1 MITRPR
7 RKTDRHCPN
16 CDSPVTISTSEAL
29 RYIFLYQFFRCE
41 NCNADFET
49 SSLGKLVLLSMASMV
64 IVLALNMEK
73 LRELQATEPRL
84 QLYLIVGSVLVT
96 LIFAFIVSK
105 GREFVSRTSTNGGRF
120 VLHYATLI
128 AMPGSLLL
136 FALMAELY
144 AK

>member
-1 MITRPR
+1 
-7 RKTDRHCPN
+7 
-16 CDSPVTISTSEAL
+16 
-29 RYIFLYQFFRCE
+29 
-41 NCNADFET
+41 
-49 SSLGKLVLLSMASMV
+49 MV
-64 IVLALNMEK
+64 ILLALNMEK

-84 QLYLIVGSVLVT
+84 QLYLIAGSVLVA

-136 FALMAELY
+136 FAFMAELY